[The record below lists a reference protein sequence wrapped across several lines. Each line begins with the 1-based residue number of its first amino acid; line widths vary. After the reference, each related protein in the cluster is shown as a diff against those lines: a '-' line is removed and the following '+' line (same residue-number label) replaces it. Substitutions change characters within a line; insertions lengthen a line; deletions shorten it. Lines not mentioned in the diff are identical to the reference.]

1 MEQLNKTKSSL
12 SLRIRRNWVNCPG
25 NILQLFSEK
34 HFLHIASISPQLRQA
49 NGSLGQTGCSL
60 KIRIQPNMPLTKE
73 EMKFLPQDK
82 QSQSADLLKIMQKH
96 R

>member
-1 MEQLNKTKSSL
+1 MSWQYTPTF
-12 SLRIRRNWVNCPG
+12 LR
-25 NILQLFSEK
+25 EA
-34 HFLHIASISPQLRQA
+34 LHIAKISPQLRQA

-82 QSQSADLLKIMQKH
+82 QSQSADLFQGNAEA
-96 R
+96 